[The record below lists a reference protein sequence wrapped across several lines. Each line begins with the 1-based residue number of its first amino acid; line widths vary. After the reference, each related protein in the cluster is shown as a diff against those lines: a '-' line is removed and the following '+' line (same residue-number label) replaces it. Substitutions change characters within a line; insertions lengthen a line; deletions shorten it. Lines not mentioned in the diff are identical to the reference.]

1 MITAMYHAKKE
12 VGNSKSDMPTKIGI
26 SFFEMPFILQ
36 RIDSASQCA
45 LQKVPNNHF

>member
-26 SFFEMPFILQ
+26 SFFLN
-36 RIDSASQCA
+36 A
-45 LQKVPNNHF
+45 LHIEKD